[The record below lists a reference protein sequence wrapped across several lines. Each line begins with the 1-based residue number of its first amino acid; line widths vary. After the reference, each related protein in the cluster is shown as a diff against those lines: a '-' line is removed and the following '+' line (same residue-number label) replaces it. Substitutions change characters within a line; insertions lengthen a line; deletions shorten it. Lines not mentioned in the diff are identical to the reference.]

1 MPRLVRKVRLAL
13 TAAEEAAHRPANTY
27 AGFPRWV
34 EGAAWVEIAVHV
46 AAEPDERTGFVADIR
61 ELDELTRSASARACA
76 QAEGAPSH
84 AAALLAVAHSLAEAL
99 GGRFLLAAMRPSPT
113 LLLALERDDMT
124 HALICQRFEF
134 AAAHRLHSPALS
146 EEENRAVFGLC
157 NNPSGHG
164 HNYWLEPVVRTPL
177 RDGTPALSLAQLEQ
191 ATLQTIVQRFDHKHL
206 NVDCEEFQQRNP
218 TVENIARV
226 CFELLAPAIEEA
238 SQGAARLECVRLWE
252 TEKTCC
258 VYPAMAGAA
267 WAALTP

>member
-1 MPRLVRKVRLAL
+1 MSRLVRTVRLAL
-13 TAAEEAAHRPANTY
+13 SAAEEAQQAPANTA
-27 AGFPRWV
+27 AGHPRWV
-34 EGAAWVEIAVHV
+34 DGASWVEIVVHV
-46 AAEPDERTGFVADIR
+46 AAEPDARTGFVADIR
-61 ELDELTRSASARACA
+61 ELDGLTRALAARACA
-76 QAEGAPSH
+76 EARGAPSH
-84 AAALLAVAHSLAEAL
+84 AAALQAVARGMAEAL
-99 GGRFLLAAMRPSPT
+99 GERFLLAAMRPAPG

-177 RDGTPALSLAQLEQ
+177 REGAPALSLAQLEQ
-191 ATLQTIVQRFDHKHL
+191 ATLETVVQRFDHKHL
-206 NVDCEEFQQRNP
+206 NVDCEEFRQHNP
-218 TVENIARV
+218 TVERIAQV

-238 SQGAARLECVRLWE
+238 SQGQARLECVRLWE

-258 VYPAMAGAA
+258 VYPAMEGAA